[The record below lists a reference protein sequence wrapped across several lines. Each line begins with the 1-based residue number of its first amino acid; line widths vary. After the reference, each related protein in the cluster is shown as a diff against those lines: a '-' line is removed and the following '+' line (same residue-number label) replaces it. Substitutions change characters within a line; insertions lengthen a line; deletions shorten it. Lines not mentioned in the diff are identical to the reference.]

1 MAELLTAKAVLS
13 WRQAMLGQ
21 GGESSALDWLLDLK
35 GGLRWQQ
42 LQALRLY
49 PESEIELEQDLG
61 TLEQIWSQHLEQ

>member
-35 GGLRWQQ
+35 GGLR
-42 LQALRLY
+42 
-49 PESEIELEQDLG
+49 
-61 TLEQIWSQHLEQ
+61 